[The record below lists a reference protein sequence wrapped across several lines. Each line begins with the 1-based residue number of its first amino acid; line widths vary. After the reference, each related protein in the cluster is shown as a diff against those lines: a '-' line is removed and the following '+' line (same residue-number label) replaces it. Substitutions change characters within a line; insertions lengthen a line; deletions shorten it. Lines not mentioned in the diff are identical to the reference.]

1 MEALVKSRNIWW
13 VWSDKHCYARRS
25 PNSKVPKSLERV
37 EWFGWLFA
45 CSYQHFVRY
54 SLKLQNMFFLGW
66 HCQHR
71 LSANQT
77 VKCFMLNKSE
87 NYVKCHVGFLLPLKL
102 QNICYFGL
110 WPQNTLGQSI
120 CRMFYFWL
128 FDNHNAIVYCY
139 IVLILIVSK

>member
-1 MEALVKSRNIWW
+1 MPGVLQ
-13 VWSDKHCYARRS
+13 
-25 PNSKVPKSLERV
+25 NSKVPKSLERV

-120 CRMFYFWL
+120 CRMFYIWL
-128 FDNHNAIVYCY
+128 VKLNTGGPLLHCTYYFLFHSNYFIFTN
-139 IVLILIVSK
+139 